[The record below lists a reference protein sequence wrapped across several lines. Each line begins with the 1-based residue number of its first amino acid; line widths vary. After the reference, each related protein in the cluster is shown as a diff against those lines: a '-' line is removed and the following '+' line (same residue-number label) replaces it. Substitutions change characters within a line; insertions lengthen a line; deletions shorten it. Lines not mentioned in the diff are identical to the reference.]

1 MLDGPLRWLRSDG
14 GFGATVTV
22 ASVQAERSVREKA
35 RWLRCDGDGGGGFGA
50 SREIGERESEVARG
64 WLGMSWAREK
74 ARWLGVLGV
83 ARGPRGGSGWLAGW
97 LGVARDSEKES
108 REQRVRRERE
118 EMREM
123 GRSELP
129 RVFWKMV
136 YGKFFRKPFSSFSFA
151 ILRSKTNIFGLT
163 FILRRNKR
171 LQMLKTF

>member
-1 MLDGPLRWLRSDG
+1 M
-14 GFGATVTV
+14 
-22 ASVQAERSVREKA
+22 
-35 RWLRCDGDGGGGFGA
+35 
-50 SREIGERESEVARG
+50 
-64 WLGMSWAREK
+64 
-74 ARWLGVLGV
+74 LGV
-83 ARGPRGGSGWLAGW
+83 ARGGSGW
-97 LGVARDSEKES
+97 LGVARDGEKES

-151 ILRSKTNIFGLT
+151 ILQSKTNIFGLT

-171 LQMLKTF
+171 LQMLKTFYGKRFQSKQTEP